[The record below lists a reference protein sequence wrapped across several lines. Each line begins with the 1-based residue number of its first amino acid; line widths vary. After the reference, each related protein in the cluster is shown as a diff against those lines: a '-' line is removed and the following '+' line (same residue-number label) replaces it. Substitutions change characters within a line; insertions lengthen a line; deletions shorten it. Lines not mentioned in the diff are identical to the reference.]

1 MTTTTTA
8 ALPHW
13 DMTPVFPGLDSSEFD
28 AAFSAY
34 GAEVDDL
41 LVLFDRLNIRA
52 RGDTVTSDE
61 TIDAFDSVLDALS
74 AIQESGLT
82 LRAYISSFVSTDSR
96 NTLAQAKAS
105 ELAQRNVLLS
115 QLFTRFTAWIGSL
128 DVEQLIVR
136 SKVAQSHAFFLR
148 QTNERARHLMSPPE
162 EDLLAELTPS
172 SGSAWGRLHSDVTS
186 QIMVPIETGDGIRD
200 MPMSEVRNLASNP
213 DRETRRRAYEA
224 ELAAWE
230 RVGVPLAAALNS
242 IKGESNIVVGRRKW
256 DTPLSEALFGNHID
270 ADTLDA
276 MMSAA
281 RDAFPQFRRYLQ
293 AKARLIGTDA
303 LAWFDIFAPVGSNE
317 RTWEYSDATTF
328 IVEQF
333 GTYSSRLSE
342 FAGRAFRENWIDA
355 EPREGKR
362 DGAFCMKLRKDESR
376 IMANF
381 VPAYDGMSTLAH
393 ELGHAYHNLN
403 LAHRPVL
410 LRTAPMTLAE
420 TASIFCQTLIKEA
433 VLQNADSAEQ
443 LTILEASL
451 QDQNQVV
458 VDISS
463 RFLFEQRV
471 YEQRRQRELSIAEL
485 NELMMESQRDT
496 YGDGLDQKLLHPY
509 MWAVKGHYYSVSYPY
524 YNYPYMFGLLFG
536 LGLYAQYQADPDGF
550 RAGYDE
556 LLSSTAIEDAATLA
570 SGFGFDLRGKKFWDD
585 SLDIVRKDV
594 DRFEKLVE
602 EQVRSQ

>member
-1 MTTTTTA
+1 MGTCGC
-8 ALPHW
+8 AL
-13 DMTPVFPGLDSSEFD
+13 G
-28 AAFSAY
+28 
-34 GAEVDDL
+34 G
-41 LVLFDRLNIRA
+41 R
-52 RGDTVTSDE
+52 
-61 TIDAFDSVLDALS
+61 
-74 AIQESGLT
+74 
-82 LRAYISSFVSTDSR
+82 
-96 NTLAQAKAS
+96 
-105 ELAQRNVLLS
+105 S
-115 QLFTRFTAWIGSL
+115 QQHKGR
-128 DVEQLIVR
+128 VEYR
-136 SKVAQSHAFFLR
+136 CWPA
-148 QTNERARHLMSPPE
+148 
-162 EDLLAELTPS
+162 
-172 SGSAWGRLHSDVTS
+172 
-186 QIMVPIETGDGIRD
+186 
-200 MPMSEVRNLASNP
+200 
-213 DRETRRRAYEA
+213 
-224 ELAAWE
+224 
-230 RVGVPLAAALNS
+230 
-242 IKGESNIVVGRRKW
+242 KW

-393 ELGHAYHNLN
+393 ELGHAYHNLY

-471 YEQRRQRELSIAEL
+471 YEQRRRTRTIDRRTQRIDDGIATRYLWRRPGSKAAASIYVGGEGPLLQRVLSLLQLSLHVRIAL
-485 NELMMESQRDT
+485 RT
-496 YGDGLDQKLLHPY
+496 WPIC
-509 MWAVKGHYYSVSYPY
+509 SVSSRSRRIPSRIRRVAFVDRYR
-524 YNYPYMFGLLFG
+524 GCSHASLRLW
-536 LGLYAQYQADPDGF
+536 F
-550 RAGYDE
+550 RFAGQ
-556 LLSSTAIEDAATLA
+556 
-570 SGFGFDLRGKKFWDD
+570 KFWDD

-602 EQVRSQ
+602 ALRRSPG